1 MRQQLIHAFK
11 LAIRLSPLGP
21 ILVQILR
28 RMRGNAAL
36 ARGRRGGWDAAA
48 KWLLSEGRGL
58 LAEASVHDRLRG
70 EINTDIDSELLWTAV
85 RRELLLGGRNPWEQ
99 PELWETVIS
108 LVHQCI
114 NNEYVWYVSDEE
126 QAALSRRVGPPGSA
140 ALPASWGEL
149 AILAMYMRLEKLL
162 PAAAAGAEE
171 IQWSKNVPEAW
182 TSIVESYLS
191 DYREDRL
198 HRASVPSFGAITRTS
213 SNLIAETYEDY
224 PYPRWLD
231 WEMPEAGRRERWLS
245 RFFEAG
251 ELAFMERPFH
261 MLVAGCG
268 TGAKAISYAIGYG
281 PQARILA
288 VDLSRASLAYAMR
301 MARKYGVGN
310 IEFLQ
315 MDLLDLPQLQR
326 TFDMVECT
334 GVLHHLANPEE
345 GGKALAGI
353 LRVGGIAHISLYS
366 ELARHEIVR
375 LRKRHEDRIGS
386 VTDDEVRMFR
396 WRLMQDDPASIDERL
411 SLRWDFFDMNRCRDL
426 LFHPRER
433 RFTLPEVGQLLDDLG
448 LEFRGLQRPEPAR
461 NKYWTRFPREED
473 RRNLARWHE
482 FEIAHPDAFGSLYE
496 IWALKRW
503 EKGIPLHEGR
513 FRCDA
518 SPDRQSLQDSFF
530 R

>member
-36 ARGRRGGWDAAA
+36 ARGRREGWDAAA

-58 LAEASVHDRLRG
+58 LAEASVHGRLRD

-85 RRELLLGGRNPWEQ
+85 RKELLLGRLNPEER
-99 PELWETVIS
+99 PELWEIVVS
-108 LVHQCI
+108 LVRQCI
-114 NNEYVWYVSDEE
+114 NNEYVWYVSDVERE
-126 QAALSRRVGPPGSA
+126 ALSRRLDPVGGAPA
-140 ALPASWGEL
+140 PASWGEL
-149 AILAMYMRLEKLL
+149 AILAMYARLEKLL
-162 PAAAAGAEE
+162 PAAAGAED
-171 IQWSKNVPEAW
+171 IRWPGNVPAAW
-182 TSIVESYLS
+182 VSLVESHLS
-191 DYREDRL
+191 DYREERL
-198 HRASVPSFGAITRTS
+198 NRASVPSFGTITRAAS
-213 SNLIAETYEDY
+213 SLIAETYEDY
-224 PYPRWLD
+224 PYPKWLD
-231 WEMPEAGRRERWLS
+231 WEMPEAGRRERWLT

-251 ELAFMERPFH
+251 ELGFLERPFQ

-268 TGAKAISYAIGYG
+268 TGAKAIAYAIGYG

-301 MARKYGVGN
+301 MARKYDVGN

-315 MDLLDLPQLQR
+315 MDLLDLPQLKR
-326 TFDMVECT
+326 TFDMIECT
-334 GVLHHLANPEE
+334 GVLHHLENPAE
-345 GGKALAGI
+345 GGKALAAV
-353 LRVGGIAHISLYS
+353 LREGGVAHISLYS

-375 LRKRHEDRIGS
+375 LRKLHEDRIGS
-386 VTDDEVRMFR
+386 VTDDEVRKFR
-396 WRLMQDDPASIDERL
+396 WRLMQDNPASIDVRL

-433 RFTLPEVGQLLDDLG
+433 RFTLPAVGKLLDELG
-448 LEFRGLQRPEPAR
+448 LEFRGLQKPELVR

-496 IWALKRW
+496 IWALKR
-503 EKGIPLHEGR
+503 
-513 FRCDA
+513 
-518 SPDRQSLQDSFF
+518 
-530 R
+530 